1 MILEY
6 SNHKVH
12 ATPLHMQVPAGRSSF
27 NYHGGWA
34 VLTIIVMMAGSC
46 KFVAI
51 ATAALLAILLTP
63 VIDMFAEFLLS
74 VSLVLV
80 KAAAVCAVFAGIVGL
95 TSLCVLYT
103 VRWLLKL
110 QLAYF

>member
-1 MILEY
+1 MR
-6 SNHKVH
+6 V
-12 ATPLHMQVPAGRSSF
+12 TPFHLQVLKGKLLL

-34 VLTIIVMMAGSC
+34 VLTIIVMMASGC
-46 KFVAI
+46 EFAAVV
-51 ATAALLAILLTP
+51 TAALIALLLTP
-63 VIDMFAEFLLS
+63 VIDMFAEFTLS

-103 VRWLLKL
+103 VRWILKL
-110 QLAYF
+110 HLAYF